1 MRSLYAAVNCR
12 RPMRADGA
20 WTSGS
25 GRVGWPGDAPGATAT
40 GPFDLSMRELLLR
53 PPYSIS
59 SAGRVSFHIDREG
72 YGASQAGRPLSQSLR
87 GGERDKVPQR
97 KGDAA
102 PVVDGTPPR
111 QPLDEAPLRGAE
123 VALGEDHKPART
135 RVNTRV
141 ATLVPTLRHRR
152 QQSTRTRDVSLLEQI
167 VEPGPERLVAR
178 LPFVEGG
185 LLEPR
190 AGGCQIAFL

>member
-72 YGASQAGRPLSQSLR
+72 TNI
-87 GGERDKVPQR
+87 
-97 KGDAA
+97 A
-102 PVVDGTPPR
+102 PVPLTSVFALPRALHSPPPR
-111 QPLDEAPLRGAE
+111 RDEEECSGA
-123 VALGEDHKPART
+123 
-135 RVNTRV
+135 RV
-141 ATLVPTLRHRR
+141 
-152 QQSTRTRDVSLLEQI
+152 
-167 VEPGPERLVAR
+167 
-178 LPFVEGG
+178 
-185 LLEPR
+185 
-190 AGGCQIAFL
+190 

>member
-72 YGASQAGRPLSQSLR
+72 FPLPTPYQRTTNRYFLSQCVRPTWARNSA
-87 GGERDKVPQR
+87 VFC
-97 KGDAA
+97 
-102 PVVDGTPPR
+102 
-111 QPLDEAPLRGAE
+111 QPE
-123 VALGEDHKPART
+123 
-135 RVNTRV
+135 
-141 ATLVPTLRHRR
+141 
-152 QQSTRTRDVSLLEQI
+152 
-167 VEPGPERLVAR
+167 
-178 LPFVEGG
+178 
-185 LLEPR
+185 
-190 AGGCQIAFL
+190 FLSQ

>member
-72 YGASQAGRPLSQSLR
+72 FAFDRQSRAAGNHWPAAATAIGGSGAIGAAVTSGAGQPRIGCTDS
-87 GGERDKVPQR
+87 VA
-97 KGDAA
+97 GD
-102 PVVDGTPPR
+102 
-111 QPLDEAPLRGAE
+111 
-123 VALGEDHKPART
+123 
-135 RVNTRV
+135 
-141 ATLVPTLRHRR
+141 
-152 QQSTRTRDVSLLEQI
+152 
-167 VEPGPERLVAR
+167 
-178 LPFVEGG
+178 
-185 LLEPR
+185 
-190 AGGCQIAFL
+190 C

>member
-72 YGASQAGRPLSQSLR
+72 AWYSGGWNDALAGRPDPSFQFHHQ
-87 GGERDKVPQR
+87 PF
-97 KGDAA
+97 AYFA
-102 PVVDGTPPR
+102 NYADGT
-111 QPLDEAPLRGAE
+111 
-123 VALGEDHKPART
+123 
-135 RVNTRV
+135 
-141 ATLVPTLRHRR
+141 
-152 QQSTRTRDVSLLEQI
+152 
-167 VEPGPERLVAR
+167 
-178 LPFVEGG
+178 
-185 LLEPR
+185 
-190 AGGCQIAFL
+190 